1 MTITSCTSPLGDIAP
16 PRAFAILEST
26 LRSGYIIIKIMYVL
40 AKAKALHL
48 FTVMD

>member
-1 MTITSCTSPLGDIAP
+1 MFANTPINLLGEHAQ

-26 LRSGYIIIKIMYVL
+26 LRSGYLIIKILFVL

-48 FTVMD
+48 FEVMD